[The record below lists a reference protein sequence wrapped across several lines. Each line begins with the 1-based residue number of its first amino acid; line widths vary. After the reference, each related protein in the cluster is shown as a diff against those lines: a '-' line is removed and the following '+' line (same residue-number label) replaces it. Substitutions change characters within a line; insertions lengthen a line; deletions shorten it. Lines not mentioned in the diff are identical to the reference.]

1 MLFNILKLFGLD
13 VPAKIEAARASLE
26 LRLQH
31 AADHVKQ
38 EARHAAVIAVLWL
51 FAAVAG
57 AMAFGMGLVALYWW
71 TADAY
76 GPYVGLAVVAG
87 VLVAAAIALA
97 TVAALKANSPASSG
111 SETLHPLTAGLP
123 SDSVA
128 AAGALEAAE
137 GTMKAAEARPV
148 APTWAPANATQT
160 AAAASASELV
170 EPLAFV
176 LSKVVKYPSIGN
188 PVIDELVGNLRM
200 SAQGATSEAI
210 EHAADV
216 VRNGDRANL
225 VFVLAGSAFIG
236 WLLAHHSRQGS

>member
-1 MLFNILKLFGLD
+1 MLFKILKLFGLD
-13 VPAKIEAARASLE
+13 VPAKIEAAKASLE

-31 AADHVKQ
+31 AADHVRQ
-38 EARHAAVIAVLWL
+38 EARQAAVIAVLSA

-57 AMAFGMGLVALYWW
+57 AMAFGIGLVALYWW

-76 GPYVGLAVVAG
+76 GPYAGLGVVAG
-87 VLVAAAIALA
+87 ILVAAAVALA
-97 TVAALKANSPASSG
+97 TAAALKANSPASIR
-111 SETLHPLTAGLP
+111 SEMPRHGTGGLA
-123 SDSVA
+123 SDSVT
-128 AAGALEAAE
+128 AAGALEAEAAIEEAE
-137 GTMKAAEARPV
+137 TSAATH
-148 APTWAPANATQT
+148 TWAPAKATQ
-160 AAAASASELV
+160 AVAAASASELV
-170 EPLAFV
+170 EPLAFL
-176 LSKVVKYPSIGN
+176 LSRAVKYPSIGN
-188 PVIDELVGNLRM
+188 PIIDELVGNLRV

>member
-13 VPAKIEAARASLE
+13 VPAKIEAAKASLE

-31 AADHVKQ
+31 TADHVKQ
-38 EARHAAVIAVLWL
+38 EARHAAVIAVLSA

-57 AMAFGMGLVALYWW
+57 AMAFGIGLVALYWW

-76 GPYVGLAVVAG
+76 GPYAGLAVVAG
-87 VLVAAAIALA
+87 ILVAAAIAHA
-97 TVAALKANSPASSG
+97 KAAALKANSPASSG
-111 SETLHPLTAGLP
+111 SETPHPLTAGLP

-128 AAGALEAAE
+128 GALEAAE
-137 GTMKAAEARPV
+137 GTMKEAEARPV
-148 APTWAPANATQT
+148 AHTWAPAKATQ
-160 AAAASASELV
+160 AVAAASASELV
-170 EPLAFV
+170 EPLAFL

>member
-13 VPAKIEAARASLE
+13 VPAKIEAAKASLE

-31 AADHVKQ
+31 AADHLRE
-38 EARHAAVIAVLWL
+38 EARQAAVIAVLSA
-51 FAAVAG
+51 FAAIAG
-57 AMAFGMGLVALYWW
+57 VVAFGVGLVALYWW

-76 GPYVGLAVVAG
+76 GPYAGLGVVAG
-87 VLVAAAIALA
+87 ILIAVAIALA
-97 TVAALKANSPASSG
+97 AGAALKVNSPASSR
-111 SETLHPLTAGLP
+111 SQTPHHLTAGLP
-123 SDSVA
+123 SDSIA
-128 AAGALEAAE
+128 AAGALEAE
-137 GTMKAAEARPV
+137 ETMEEAEARPV
-148 APTWAPANATQT
+148 PHTWSTANTTQT
-160 AAAASASELV
+160 VAAASARELV
-170 EPLAFV
+170 EPLGFI
-176 LSKVVKYPSIGN
+176 LSRVVKYPSIGD

-200 SAQGATSEAI
+200 SAKGATSEAI